1 MKHTKPGRRRARR
14 VVASKRGQGSEAGNR
29 RDKLKFN
36 LRKQRVEKAFGVV
49 YTFPDGLKNRYWL
62 ELPSSF
68 PLTGDIAAN
77 GFTGEGLLRAYCSRG
92 IDGSDGRQSG
102 LGSQRCRARGQD
114 NGTACALERLPC
126 VDRQAPRAVELQRQ
140 SVIPFRVNHG
150 EQIGL
155 EHGTRYVNESIDTAI
170 AIECLLYG
178 QFGGSG
184 LAQIESKRKPPA
196 FGLCL

>member
-1 MKHTKPGRRRARR
+1 M
-14 VVASKRGQGSEAGNR
+14 
-29 RDKLKFN
+29 KFN
-36 LRKQRVEKAFGVV
+36 LLVDANSESGRPSRLH
-49 YTFPDGLKNRYWL
+49 FPEDLKSGCWL
-62 ELPSSF
+62 ELPNAF

-77 GFTGEGLLRAYCSRG
+77 GLTGEGLLRAYCNRG

-102 LGSQRCRARGQD
+102 LGSQRRRARGQD
-114 NGTACALERLPC
+114 NGTACALEHLPC
-126 VDRQAPRAVELQRQ
+126 VDRQAPCVMELQRQ

-155 EHGTRYVNESIDTAI
+155 QHGTRDVNESIDTAI
-170 AIECLLYG
+170 AIECLLYD